1 MTFVNVA
8 TMVAIFLGAM
18 IASMWYYGTRG
29 KKQIR
34 AQFDTLADKMGG
46 TVEQRNRMHYPHW
59 ATEIAG
65 RPVQVFFHL
74 SEGHRKT
81 SDIIYL
87 VISTPISLP
96 SATLI
101 VEEDFFT
108 VSPGKGSFNEVA
120 GDFLADLMPGR
131 YVYAADEEAATRL
144 FRQGGLGE
152 RLQPLGRYPNIV
164 LGPDAITVGKPYGGP
179 PDLQPERIRQDIESL
194 MALADHLSSHATPQT
209 EKALAE
215 G

>member
-8 TMVAIFLGAM
+8 TMVSIFLGAM

-34 AQFDTLADKMGG
+34 AQFDILADKMGG
-46 TVEQRNRMHYPHW
+46 TVTQRNRMHYPHW
-59 ATEIAG
+59 STQVDE
-65 RPVQVFFHL
+65 RPVEIFFHL

-96 SATLI
+96 SATLV
-101 VEEDFFT
+101 VEKDYFT

-131 YVYAADEEAATRL
+131 YVYAADEEAAITL
-144 FRQGGLGE
+144 FQKGGLGE
-152 RLQPLGRYPNIV
+152 RLQPLERYPNIV

-179 PDLQPERIRQDIESL
+179 PDLNLERIRQDMESL
-194 MALADHLSSHATPQT
+194 IALADHLSAALT